1 MKERERRSA
10 RRTCRRVTVR
20 MEETPEARTV
30 ALKGAEEEAM
40 VAAEVEPV
48 LWREEESAVGAADSR
63 TSGEGRS
70 RCSRDGDVQSS
81 FEML

>member
-1 MKERERRSA
+1 
-10 RRTCRRVTVR
+10 

-40 VAAEVEPV
+40 VAAEAEGLVRRQAV
-48 LWREEESAVGAADSR
+48 SAAVAADSR

-70 RCSRDGDVQSS
+70 RCSRGEDVQSS